1 MTLTA
6 INNSYMRSIVQKTR
20 SNLGKKVQKFRKL
33 QGYSQEK
40 FAEMIK
46 ISRTHIGHIEQGR
59 KSPSLK
65 TLEKIARALKVKLGD
80 LLS

>member
-1 MTLTA
+1 MDCLLIA
-6 INNSYMRSIVQKTR
+6 INNSCVRTKT
-20 SNLGKKVQKFRKL
+20 NLGGNIQKLRKS

-40 FAEMIK
+40 FAEMVK

-65 TLEKIARALKVKLGD
+65 TLEKIARVLRVKTGD

>member
-1 MTLTA
+1 
-6 INNSYMRSIVQKTR
+6 MRAR
-20 SNLGKKVQKFRKL
+20 ANLGRNIQKLRKS

-40 FAEMIK
+40 FAEIVK

-65 TLEKIARALKVKLGD
+65 TLEKIARVLKVKMGD
-80 LLS
+80 LLP

>member
-1 MTLTA
+1 
-6 INNSYMRSIVQKTR
+6 MRSVVQKTR
-20 SNLGKKVQKFRKL
+20 SNLGKRVQKLRKSI
-33 QGYSQEK
+33 GYTQER
-40 FAEMIK
+40 FAEIVG

-65 TLEKIARALKVKLGD
+65 TLEKIARALKIKLGD

>member
-1 MTLTA
+1 VRT
-6 INNSYMRSIVQKTR
+6 KT
-20 SNLGKKVQKFRKL
+20 NLGGNIQKLRKS

-40 FAEMIK
+40 FAEMVK

-65 TLEKIARALKVKLGD
+65 TLEKIARVLRVKTGD